1 MTELE
6 QTLLDALRRFEKRQT
21 EQQKALDSALSALE
35 RVSGE
40 YEQLSQQVADLQ
52 RQLAALKGS

>member
-6 QTLLDALRRFEKRQT
+6 QTLLDALRRFEQRQT
-21 EQQKALDSALSALE
+21 EQQESLTTALDALE

-40 YEQLSQQVADLQ
+40 YKTLSRQVAILQ
-52 RQLAALKGS
+52 RQLAELKT

>member
-21 EQQKALDSALSALE
+21 EQQKALE
-35 RVSGE
+35 RVSSE
-40 YEQLSQQVADLQ
+40 YEQLSRQVNVLQ
-52 RQLAALKGS
+52 RQLADLSG